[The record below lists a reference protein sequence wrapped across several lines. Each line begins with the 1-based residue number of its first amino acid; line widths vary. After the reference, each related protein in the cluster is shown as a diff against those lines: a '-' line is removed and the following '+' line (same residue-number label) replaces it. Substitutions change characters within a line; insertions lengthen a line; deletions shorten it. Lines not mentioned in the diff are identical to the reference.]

1 MRITQAALR
10 LLILILIVYGSATLW
25 SVSESLAEAREQL
38 NVQRVLTRTLQE
50 ENARLRLRLQ
60 ETDEEEKL
68 ERIARQQLGLVSPD
82 ETVIYNVGD

>member
-25 SVSESLAEAREQL
+25 SVSTSLAEAREQL
-38 NVQRVLTRTLQE
+38 KVQRVLTGTLQE
-50 ENARLRLRLQ
+50 ENARLHLRLQ
-60 ETDEEEKL
+60 ATDEEEKM